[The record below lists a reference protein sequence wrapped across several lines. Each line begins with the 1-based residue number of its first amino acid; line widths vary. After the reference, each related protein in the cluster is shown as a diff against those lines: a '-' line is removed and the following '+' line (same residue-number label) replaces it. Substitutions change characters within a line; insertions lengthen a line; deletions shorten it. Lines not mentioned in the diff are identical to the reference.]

1 MLIMKFSTSLSE
13 QMNRKKLNKKF
24 RKPIEELRINFI
36 KDVSLIK
43 FSLIFRLRQKLTKTP
58 KDGESEL
65 I

>member
-1 MLIMKFSTSLSE
+1 
-13 QMNRKKLNKKF
+13 MNRKKLNKKF